1 MPPTRGISCL
11 SLVLYGI
18 RIGGWLPLEMEYISS
33 VGNIILTVDLTHNM
47 LLLIPAFTLSRLG
60 CRTEQSLVCGYL
72 DAKTAFNP
80 FVILE
85 LGIGDFCLS
94 GLSWNT
100 VFRLK
105 LVNDFI

>member
-1 MPPTRGISCL
+1 MLLRQLSYALKNQLKAPKAPYKGLWDEMPPTRGISCL

-72 DAKTAFNP
+72 DAGTAS
-80 FVILE
+80 V
-85 LGIGDFCLS
+85 
-94 GLSWNT
+94 
-100 VFRLK
+100 
-105 LVNDFI
+105 